1 MAFRPLPV
9 GPGPLVDRRRFLAG
23 AGATFVAGLAP
34 RSAASLDRA
43 DALFGASCRRPDGSY
58 GCAIFSDRGEIVSTV
73 TLPERGHDIAF
84 DRISGRAV
92 VFARRPRTFAVV
104 FDPASG
110 RMLQT
115 LTSAEGRHFFG
126 HGFFSPDGALLYATE
141 NDYDGA
147 RGMIGVYDVAAGYR
161 RIGEFSSHGM
171 DTHEALLM
179 PDGETIV
186 VANGGIETHPD
197 YGRQMLNIPTMEPS
211 IAFIDRRTGD
221 LIDKQLL
228 PQSLHKLSLHH
239 IAIDARHRV
248 WFGGQYQGP
257 AGDAPP
263 LVGFAEAGSPL
274 TLTDMPPTDLA
285 GLGNYIGS
293 VAISRDGARVAV
305 SSPVGNTMLILEAAT
320 GTILRRHAIRDGC
333 GLAPDGSGFL
343 ATSGAGEV
351 IRLEEDDRPT
361 SADLE
366 WDNHILALDALA

>member
-1 MAFRPLPV
+1 MAFRPLPL
-9 GPGPLVDRRRFLAG
+9 GAGPLVDRRSFLVG
-23 AGATFVAGLAP
+23 AGAAFVAGLGP
-34 RSAASLDRA
+34 RSAAALDRA

-58 GCAIFSDRGEIVSTV
+58 GCAVFSDRGEIVSTV

-84 DRISGRAV
+84 EKVSGRAV

-104 FDPASG
+104 FEPASG
-110 RMLQT
+110 RTLKT
-115 LTSAEGRHFFG
+115 LTSPEGRHFFG

-161 RIGEFSSHGM
+161 RIGEFASHGM

-211 IAFIDRRTGD
+211 IAFIDRRTGE
-221 LIDKQLL
+221 LLDKQLL
-228 PQSLHKLSLHH
+228 PQALHKLSLHH
-239 IAIDARHRV
+239 IAIDARQRV
-248 WFGGQYQGP
+248 WFGGQYQG
-257 AGDAPP
+257 AATDAPP
-263 LVGFAEAGSPL
+263 LVGFAEAGRPL
-274 TLTDMPPTDLA
+274 SLTELAPTDLA

-293 VAISRDGARVAV
+293 VATSRDGARVAV
-305 SSPVGNTMLILEAAT
+305 SSPVGNTMLVLEAGT
-320 GTILRRHAIRDGC
+320 GNILSRHAISDGC

-343 ATSGAGEV
+343 ATSGDGL
-351 IRLEEDDRPT
+351 IMRLEEDDQPT

-366 WDNHILALDALA
+366 WDNHILALDAAG

>member
-1 MAFRPLPV
+1 MAFRPLPL
-9 GPGPLVDRRRFLAG
+9 GPGPQVDRRSFLAG
-23 AGATFVAGLAP
+23 VGAAFVAGLGP
-34 RSAASLDRA
+34 RSASALDRA

-58 GCAIFSDRGEIVSTV
+58 GCAVFSDRGEIVSTV

-104 FDPASG
+104 FEPASG
-110 RMLQT
+110 RTLQT
-115 LTSAEGRHFFG
+115 LTSPEGRHFFG

-161 RIGEFSSHGM
+161 RIGEFPSHGM

-179 PDGETIV
+179 PDGETIA

-211 IAFIDRRTGD
+211 IAFIDRRTGE

-228 PQSLHKLSLHH
+228 PQGLHKLSLHH
-239 IAIDARHRV
+239 IAVDARQRV

-263 LVGFAEAGSPL
+263 LVGFAEAGKAL
-274 TLTDMPPTDLA
+274 TLSKMPPSDLA

-293 VAISRDGARVAV
+293 VATSRDGARVAV
-305 SSPVGNTMLILEAAT
+305 SSPVGNTTLILQAAT
-320 GTILRRHAIRDGC
+320 GDILSRHAIIDGC

-343 ATSGAGEV
+343 ATTGAGQLM
-351 IRLEEDDRPT
+351 RLEADDRPT
-361 SADLE
+361 RADLE

>member
-1 MAFRPLPV
+1 MAFQPLPL
-9 GPGPLVDRRRFLAG
+9 GPGPLVDRRSFLAG
-23 AGATFVAGLAP
+23 AGAAFVAGLGP
-34 RSAASLDRA
+34 RSAAALDRA

-58 GCAIFSDRGEIVSTV
+58 GCAVFSDRGEIVSTV
-73 TLPERGHDIAF
+73 ALPERGHDIAF
-84 DRISGRAV
+84 NRISGRAV

-110 RMLQT
+110 RTLQT
-115 LTSAEGRHFFG
+115 LTSPGGRHFFG

-161 RIGEFSSHGM
+161 RIGEFASHGM

-211 IAFIDRRTGD
+211 IAFIDRRSGD

-239 IAIDARHRV
+239 IAIDARQRV

-263 LVGFAEAGSPL
+263 LVGFAEAGQAL
-274 TLTDMPPTDLA
+274 TLTEMAPTDLA

-293 VAISRDGARVAV
+293 VATSRDGARVAV
-305 SSPVGNTMLILEAAT
+305 SSPVGNTTLILAAT
-320 GTILRRHAIRDGC
+320 TGDILSRHAIRDGC

-343 ATSGAGEV
+343 ATSGGGDV

-366 WDNHILALDALA
+366 WDNHILALDALG